1 MNMTCYLKK
10 KKLKVKKMKD
20 KDKDKDNDEEL
31 LKKIKYIR
39 LNGLADNLDNYLRI
53 AQKSNF
59 SHFRLLQYIIEEEY
73 KLKQEN
79 SRKMRMSRA
88 KIPEKYV
95 LETFPFAQQPK
106 LNKRKFLNFYDTFY
120 NVGNGRNI
128 IWMGPTGVGKTGL
141 ATAFLVHAID
151 LGHSGRFISF
161 PELIEGLY
169 QSIGDHSESK
179 IINTF
184 ASYDFLLID
193 ELGYVEVEPSQV
205 GLFFN
210 LMQRRHKKKTTFITT
225 NLGFIQWTSF
235 LKNPQ
240 LTAALI
246 DRLTENSYIINM
258 KECVSLRAK
267 LNPAQ
272 SINPIQNNNNDEDR
286 EKEEDSQCD
295 SL

>member
-1 MNMTCYLKK
+1 
-10 KKLKVKKMKD
+10 MKD
-20 KDKDKDNDEEL
+20 AEL
-31 LKKIKYIR
+31 LKKIKYIH

-95 LETFPFAQQPK
+95 METFPFVQQPK
-106 LNKRKFLNFYDTFY
+106 LDKKKLLNLYDTFD
-120 NVGNGRNI
+120 NGENGRNI

-141 ATAFLVHAID
+141 ATAFLIRAINR
-151 LGHSGRFISF
+151 GHSGRFISF
-161 PELIEGLY
+161 LELIESLY
-169 QSIGDHSESK
+169 QSIGNHSESK
-179 IINTF
+179 VIKTF

-210 LMQRRHKKKTTFITT
+210 LMQRRHKKKTTFITS
-225 NLGFIQWTSF
+225 NLVFSQWTSF

-240 LTAALI
+240 LTVALI

-258 KECVSLRAK
+258 KECISLRAK
-267 LNPAQ
+267 LNPVQ
-272 SINPIQNNNNDEDR
+272 SITSIEHN
-286 EKEEDSQCD
+286 EEEESGCG
-295 SL
+295 S